1 VNQAAAFSRIQTGA
15 VIAMAIVAGCL
26 PALLPILLG
35 GLLDE
40 HRISSDQIG
49 HAATAEAL
57 GRVVATVLAGALLR
71 PVHLRA
77 IVAMAALVMI
87 VTNGATLYLGIGG
100 ILAARFLNGAA
111 AGMILWV
118 LVGLLARASQPGR
131 LFAIY
136 VTMLS
141 VVTFLLS
148 SLIML
153 LLPKWGVASGYVV
166 LMLIGIVPLILSSF
180 IPGEY
185 PRLVQA
191 GISQRPNAQGLVGLC
206 AVTLF
211 MAGVFAIWV
220 YIGPLAKQ
228 LGHPAGQ
235 VHHAISVALGLQI
248 FGGLAATRL
257 ADRWDGAVTTALASM
272 LAAASVFLLLFMP
285 QPWALYVSISL
296 IALAWM
302 FTPSFHLPMILGF
315 DPSGRSAIFIS
326 TAQLGGIALGPLI
339 ASSLIGANDFRG
351 AVMASI
357 GAFAC
362 CVLLLG
368 ILGSSRAQSRTG

>member
-1 VNQAAAFSRIQTGA
+1 MNKAAAFSRMQSGA

-71 PVHLRA
+71 PVHLRV
-77 IVAMAALVMI
+77 IVAIAALVMI
-87 VTNGATLYLGIGG
+87 VTNGATLYLGVDG

-136 VTMLS
+136 VTILS

-153 LLPKWGVASGYVV
+153 LLPKWGVSGGYVV
-166 LMLIGIVPLILSSF
+166 LMFIGIVPLILSAF

-191 GISQRPNAQGLVGLC
+191 GISQRPSAKGFLGLC

-211 MAGVFAIWV
+211 MSGVFSIWV

-228 LGHPAGQ
+228 LGHPAAR
-235 VHHAISVALGLQI
+235 VHHAISLAIGVQI

-257 ADRWDGAVTTALASM
+257 ADRWNGAVITAMASI
-272 LAAASVFLLLFMP
+272 LAAASGFLLLSMP
-285 QPWALYVSISL
+285 QPWVLYVSTCL
-296 IALAWM
+296 IAFVWM

-339 ASSLIGANDFRG
+339 ASSLIGTNDFRG
-351 AVMASI
+351 VVVASI
-357 GAFAC
+357 GAFAG

-368 ILGSSRAQSRTG
+368 ILGSSRSRWRTD